1 MRPFQIVGKPVQVGT
16 GEQLVLQPDQLAA
29 RKHAVR
35 VIKTMAKDA
44 TLVEALQVLTF
55 KSGEIIG
62 LKEIPKHARD
72 HVIDLRAD
80 DDAKREAARAAAVEQ
95 ARVRDAAAAEQAK
108 LRAREK
114 FVTEAGKAYAAS
126 EDLRTQFPTVEAYI
140 ASLDAA
146 K

>member
-16 GEQLVLQPDQLAA
+16 GEQLVLSAEQIAA

-35 VIKTMAKDA
+35 EIKSYKGAV
-44 TLVEALQVLTF
+44 LVEAMQMLTF

-62 LKEIPKHARD
+62 LAEMPKHARD
-72 HVIDLRAD
+72 HVIDLQAEEN
-80 DDAKREAARAAAVEQ
+80 AKREAARAAAAEQ
-95 ARVRDAAAAEQAK
+95 AKARDAAAAEQAK

-126 EDLRTQFPTVEAYI
+126 ADLRTQFPTVEAYI